1 MRSKTW
7 ITSLFLWITIFQSTC
22 SVRSKTHANQL
33 QAYYMP
39 FQSSCSVRSKTAQA
53 AENERLRAIS
63 IHLLRAE
70 QDFPGVVLRA
80 QRQRFQSTCSVRS
93 KTKLARIYCC
103 IIWISIHLLRAEQD
117 GECGARAVHALYF
130 NPLAPC
136 GARQQ
141 TVIKT
146 VCKGRSYCTD
156 HLLISPTKGTFSRK
170 KNHPDG
176 KTAYLWCEPIRDL
189 V

>member
-1 MRSKTW
+1 MHN
-7 ITSLFLWITIFQSTC
+7 F
-22 SVRSKTHANQL
+22 N
-33 QAYYMP
+33 P
-39 FQSSCSVRSKTAQA
+39 
-53 AENERLRAIS
+53 
-63 IHLLRAE
+63 
-70 QDFPGVVLRA
+70 
-80 QRQRFQSTCSVRS
+80 
-93 KTKLARIYCC
+93 LAP
-103 IIWISIHLLRAEQD
+103 
-117 GECGARAVHALYF
+117 CGARLIIQSMILKWTNFNPLAPCGARPLSPPYSPQRYEDFNPLAPCGARPVAAGSHARTYYF